1 MKGWFKL
8 LVLATIP
15 ILAVTAVVDQGLAAD
30 KGSQL
35 IFQSNMAHTSY
46 ISIVNAAPTSTN
58 AVTVLVQYYNNEME
72 MVVWYLR
79 VIPHGTNV
87 LVDPFD
93 HEIPGSGDPEK
104 DIPNTNVGDAIMAS
118 GKAGNGHFVIAVT
131 AVGANVGVD
140 GTDDNTTIEPAEM
153 NQDNTVNV
161 LFPTFLAKDLHGTNN
176 IDNCGVLTI
185 MNGEDDWRRYR
196 SRGQQQPR
204 LHQEW
209 RQ

>member
-46 ISIVNAAPTSTN
+46 ISVVNAQPGSTD

-87 LVDPFD
+87 LVNPFD
-93 HEIPGSGDPEK
+93 HMIPGSDPA
-104 DIPNTNVGDAIMAS
+104 TNVGDAIMAS

-131 AVGANVGVD
+131 AVGANLKGIPGGGRSLPSD
-140 GTDDNTTIEPAEM
+140 
-153 NQDNTVNV
+153 
-161 LFPTFLAKDLHGTNN
+161 
-176 IDNCGVLTI
+176 
-185 MNGEDDWRRYR
+185 RRR
-196 SRGQQQPR
+196 P
-204 LHQEW
+204 
-209 RQ
+209 